1 MLRKKLYEQKIQVMI
16 ETDKYTIKETLNHND
31 ILEFIKPWLKKKN
44 IYTITYNL
52 SVMAGFLVVGAFV
65 GIMLAR
71 GEFNFEI
78 MNQFLLGVM
87 IGFLMIPI
95 HELLHGIAYKIV
107 GAETVQYRA
116 VWKKLL
122 FYVVADGFPA
132 GYKEFRFIA
141 LLPFTVITLIGILL
155 IFLSGFEWTVI
166 MLGFIITHA
175 ACCGGDFGLLSYMY
189 EHKDEEMI
197 TIDDMEKG
205 ETYFLVKKKEAIN

>member
-44 IYTITYNL
+44 IYTISYNL

-65 GIMLAR
+65 GIMLAK

-78 MNQFLLGVM
+78 MNQFLLGVL
-87 IGFLMIPI
+87 IGFLIIPI
-95 HELLHGIAYKIV
+95 HELLHGIAYKIL
-107 GAETVQYRA
+107 GAETVQYRT

-122 FYVVADGFPA
+122 FYAAAEGFPA

-166 MLGFIITHA
+166 MLGFIITHV

-205 ETYFLVKKKEAIN
+205 ETYFLVKK